1 MAEIKKRPPIFKG
14 KAKGIDKW
22 VCGYYLKDH
31 VGEWIHQGDTCYLIE
46 PESSGQSIGHN
57 DKNGKIIFDGDIVKV
72 EDYTTFIGVVEWDDF
87 DAAIRVDSSKKKY
100 PFAKGNC
107 NFPLFRNDT
116 PKIEVI
122 GNIYDYKK
130 NGGLR
135 A

>member
-14 KAKGIDKW
+14 KAKDIDKW

-46 PESSGQSIGHN
+46 PESVGQSIGHS
-57 DKNGKIIFDGDIVKV
+57 DKNGKNIFDGDIVKV
-72 EDYTTFIGVVEWDDF
+72 EDYRTFVGVVEWDDF
-87 DAAIRVDSSKKKY
+87 DASIRVESSKKKY
-100 PFAKGNC
+100 PFAEGNC

-130 NGGLR
+130 KGGQKI
-135 A
+135 